1 MLTSMAEWENITVK
15 VVLVLVRVTTVD
27 ITTNNNNSNNNYYN
41 SHDGDNRNKI
51 KGLLMHKCSLSEDT
65 LSQLPQIAGM

>member
-41 SHDGDNRNKI
+41 SQQKQDKRFAD
-51 KGLLMHKCSLSEDT
+51 
-65 LSQLPQIAGM
+65 A